1 MTTKTMETDMKE
13 SLNGNGVA
21 PMDAKVA
28 EVAEVAD
35 VMEEVKA
42 TGMSMVALVRKVLQ
56 ASVGA
61 FALSVDEVEEFVN
74 RLVERG
80 EIAEQDGRKL
90 INDVLARRRT
100 EAEVATEKMQEHT
113 ERQWSRA
120 ESLLDQQID
129 NILARLNVPSK
140 SDIEALSSKVSE
152 LAEKVDALRKN

>member
-1 MTTKTMETDMKE
+1 MTTKTMETEMKE
-13 SLNGNGVA
+13 SLNGANGVA
-21 PMDAKVA
+21 TMDAKVA
-28 EVAEVAD
+28 EVAEV
-35 VMEEVKA
+35 MEEVKA
-42 TGMSMVALVRKVLQ
+42 TSVSMVAMVRKVLQ
-56 ASVGA
+56 AGVGA
-61 FALSVDEVEEFVN
+61 FALSVDEVEEFVT

-100 EAEVATEKMQEHT
+100 DAEVATEKMQEHT

-120 ESLLDQQID
+120 ESMLDQQID

-140 SDIEALSSKVSE
+140 TDIEALSSKVSE

>member
-1 MTTKTMETDMKE
+1 MKE
-13 SLNGNGVA
+13 SLNGANGVA
-21 PMDAKVA
+21 TMDAKVA
-28 EVAEVAD
+28 EVAEV
-35 VMEEVKA
+35 MEEVKA
-42 TGMSMVALVRKVLQ
+42 TSVSMVAMVRKVLQ
-56 ASVGA
+56 AGVGA
-61 FALSVDEVEEFVN
+61 FALSVDEVEEFVT

-100 EAEVATEKMQEHT
+100 DAEVATEKMQEHT

-120 ESLLDQQID
+120 ESMLDQQID

-140 SDIEALSSKVSE
+140 TDIEALSSKVSE

>member
-1 MTTKTMETDMKE
+1 MTTKTMETEMKE
-13 SLNGNGVA
+13 SLNGANGVA
-21 PMDAKVA
+21 TMDT
-28 EVAEVAD
+28 EVAEAA
-35 VMEEVKA
+35 EEAKA
-42 TGMSMVALVRKVLQ
+42 SSVPMVAIVRKVLQ
-56 ASVGA
+56 AGVGA
-61 FALSVDEVEEFVN
+61 FALSVDEVEEFVA

-90 INDVLARRRT
+90 ISDVLARRRT
-100 EAEVATEKMQEHT
+100 DAEVATEKVQEHT

-120 ESLLDQQID
+120 ESMLDQQID